1 MPFHLLP
8 RLPLARPLLL
18 AVPLGIGLGLAA
30 PSPMSSFFGNQSS
43 NRAAVYCDSP
53 APFIAGGGGYA
64 QQTQSPLSKT
74 VDAVRSRGGISAT
87 AARQISLGSVL
98 GLFVGIGLR
107 IFSRALVFAVGMGI
121 LAVQYAASKGYNIV
135 PTRWLQQHIK
145 SVDVKRLTTE
155 NVPFK
160 VSFAVMMMLS
170 AFSKF

>member
-18 AVPLGIGLGLAA
+18 AVPLGIGLGFAA
-30 PSPMSSFFGNQSS
+30 PSPISSFFAQSS

-53 APFIAGGGGYA
+53 APFIASGGGYA

-74 VDAVRSRGGISAT
+74 VDAVRSRGGISET

-121 LAVQYAASKGYNIV
+121 LAVQFAASKGYNIV